1 MNLKVTPRDKKFLM
15 VGGVIL
21 GVYLLAV
28 WVVEPIYARQK
39 RVDQKIQ
46 TKIQFIQKYHEIL
59 NHDSY
64 YKSKQIANERTRILL
79 GKKFLNETQPGL
91 AAAGLQKIIKGFAL
105 QSRVKIEQVRVEK
118 AKEINQMPAVPISI
132 TLRSSL
138 RNLSEFVFRMENAE
152 KFLVVEE
159 IVTHRINKSNPE
171 ELKTRLLVSGFI
183 QDIAPKPS
191 GPKA

>member
-1 MNLKVTPRDKKFLM
+1 MNLTITPRDKKFLL
-15 VGGVIL
+15 VGGAFL
-21 GVYLLAV
+21 GVYLLTV
-28 WVVEPIYARQK
+28 WVIQPIYAKQK
-39 RVDQKIQ
+39 GMSQEISN
-46 TKIQFIQKYHEIL
+46 KIQFIQKYYEIL

-64 YKSKQIANERTRILL
+64 YKSKQSANERTRIIL

-91 AAAGLQKIIKGFAL
+91 AAAKLQKIIKDFAL
-105 QSRVKIEQVRVEK
+105 LSRVTIEQVRVEK
-118 AKEINQMPAVPISI
+118 AKEIYKMPAVPISM

-138 RNLSEFVFRMENAE
+138 RNLSEFVYRMENSE

-159 IVTHRINKSNPE
+159 ITTQRINKSNPE

-183 QDIAPKPS
+183 QNLTPRPN

>member
-1 MNLKVTPRDKKFLM
+1 MKPKITPRDKKFLIG
-15 VGGVIL
+15 GGVIV
-21 GVYLLAV
+21 GIYLLSV
-28 WVVEPIYARQK
+28 WVIQPVYEKQK

-46 TKIQFIQKYHEIL
+46 NKIQFIQKYYEIL
-59 NHDSY
+59 SQDSY
-64 YKSKQIANERTRILL
+64 YNAKKTANERTRIILA
-79 GKKFLNETQPGL
+79 KKFLNETQPGL
-91 AAAGLQKIIKGFAL
+91 AAARLQKIIKGFAL

-118 AKEINQMPAVPISI
+118 AKVIDQMPAVPISM

-138 RNLSEFVFRMENAE
+138 RNLSEFVYRMENSE

-159 IVTHRINKSNPE
+159 ITSQRINKSNPE

-183 QDIAPKPS
+183 QDLTARQN

>member
-1 MNLKVTPRDKKFLM
+1 MNLKITPRDKKFLM

-28 WVVEPIYARQK
+28 WVVEPIYAKQK

-46 TKIQFIQKYHEIL
+46 NKIQFIQKYHEIL

-64 YKSKQIANERTRILL
+64 YKSKQIANDRTRIIL

-118 AKEINQMPAVPISI
+118 TKEINQMPAVPISI

-159 IVTHRINKSNPE
+159 IITQRINKSNPE

-183 QDIAPKPS
+183 QDVAPKPS

>member
-1 MNLKVTPRDKKFLM
+1 MNLKITPRDKNFLT

-28 WVVEPIYARQK
+28 WVVEPIVAKQK

-46 TKIQFIQKYHEIL
+46 NKIQFIQKYHEIL

-64 YKSKQIANERTRILL
+64 YKSKQIANERTRRIL
-79 GKKFLNETQPGL
+79 GRKFLNETQPGL

-118 AKEINQMPAVPISI
+118 TKEINKMSAVPINI

>member
-1 MNLKVTPRDKKFLM
+1 MNLKVTPRDKKFLIT
-15 VGGVIL
+15 GGVIL
-21 GVYLLAV
+21 GVYLLTV
-28 WVVEPIYARQK
+28 WVVEPIYAQQK

-46 TKIQFIQKYHEIL
+46 NKIQFIQKYHEIL

-64 YKSKQIANERTRILL
+64 YKSKQIANERTRIIL

-91 AAAGLQKIIKGFAL
+91 AAAGLQKIIKGFAQ

-118 AKEINQMPAVPISI
+118 AKEINEMPAVPIKL

-138 RNLSEFVFRMENAE
+138 RNLSEFVFRLENAE

-159 IVTHRINKSNPE
+159 IITQRINKSNPE
-171 ELKTRLLVSGFI
+171 KLKTRLLVSGFI

>member
-1 MNLKVTPRDKKFLM
+1 MNLKVTPRDKKFLT
-15 VGGVIL
+15 VGGVFL

-28 WVVEPIYARQK
+28 WVVEPIYAKQK
-39 RVDQKIQ
+39 KVEQTIQ
-46 TKIQFIQKYHEIL
+46 NKIQFIQKYHEIL

-64 YKSKQIANERTRILL
+64 YKSKQIANDRTRIIL
-79 GKKFLNETQPGL
+79 GKKFLDETQPGL
-91 AAAGLQKIIKGFAL
+91 AAAGLQKIIKGYAL

-118 AKEINQMPAVPISI
+118 AKEINSMAAVPINI

-138 RNLSEFVFRMENAE
+138 RNLSQFVFRMENAE

-183 QDIAPKPS
+183 QDIAPKPG
-191 GPKA
+191 GPTA

>member
-1 MNLKVTPRDKKFLM
+1 MNLKITPRDKKFLT
-15 VGGVIL
+15 VGGVIV

-28 WVVEPIYARQK
+28 WVVEPIYAKQK

-46 TKIQFIQKYHEIL
+46 NKIQFIQKYHEIL

-64 YKSKQIANERTRILL
+64 YKSKQIANERTRSIL
-79 GKKFLNETQPGL
+79 GRKFLNETQPGL

-105 QSRVKIEQVRVEK
+105 QSRVKIEQVRVGK
-118 AKEINQMPAVPISI
+118 TKEINKMSAIPINI

-191 GPKA
+191 GPRA

>member
-1 MNLKVTPRDKKFLM
+1 MKPNITPRDKKFL
-15 VGGVIL
+15 VGGGVIV
-21 GVYLLAV
+21 GIYLLSV
-28 WVVEPIYARQK
+28 WVIQPIHEKQK

-46 TKIQFIQKYHEIL
+46 NKIQFIQKYYEIL
-59 NHDSY
+59 SQDSY
-64 YKSKQIANERTRILL
+64 YNAKKAANERTRIILA
-79 GKKFLNETQPGL
+79 KKFLNETQPGL
-91 AAAGLQKIIKGFAL
+91 AAARLQKIIKGFAQ

-118 AKEINQMPAVPISI
+118 AKVIDQMPAVPISM

-138 RNLSEFVFRMENAE
+138 RNLSEFVYRMENSE

-159 IVTHRINKSNPE
+159 ITSQRINKSNPE

-183 QDIAPKPS
+183 QDLTPRPN

>member
-1 MNLKVTPRDKKFLM
+1 MKPKITPRDKKFLIG
-15 VGGVIL
+15 GGVIV
-21 GVYLLAV
+21 GIYLLSV
-28 WVVEPIYARQK
+28 WVIQPVYEKQK

-46 TKIQFIQKYHEIL
+46 NKIQFIQKYYEIL
-59 NHDSY
+59 SQDSY
-64 YKSKQIANERTRILL
+64 YNAKKTANKRTRIVLA
-79 GKKFLNETQPGL
+79 KKFLNETQPGL
-91 AAAGLQKIIKGFAL
+91 AAARLQKIIKGFAL

-118 AKEINQMPAVPISI
+118 AKVIDQMPAVPISM

-138 RNLSEFVFRMENAE
+138 RNLSEFVYRMENSE

-159 IVTHRINKSNPE
+159 ITSQRINKSNPE

-183 QDIAPKPS
+183 QDLTPRPN